1 MVQSPLEKIAFYLK
15 KASIPTI
22 FTLVVTAI
30 VVLTMPSSEPATKA
44 SDSEKPHDDAAKAS
58 KYADDTKQAEKS
70 SAVVSSAAPSKLSG
84 AELKAQKKAEKAAR
98 RQQDM
103 QARQIG
109 SGAPS
114 TAGQTGPSISLIT
127 GSTSQ
132 GVQVAAK
139 GAKIESAAGQHKRSG
154 SMLSTS
160 SKGPHSSMSGTSG
173 PDLPVLEDK
182 TVELFRHLYK
192 VRATTIADAAKE
204 VHPAVLALGQ
214 QMSSYTVCGS
224 NARLVATLQAFKR
237 VSL

>member
-15 KASIPTI
+15 KASIPAI

-30 VVLTMPSSEPATKA
+30 VVLTMPSSELAENPSSNEKA
-44 SDSEKPHDDAAKAS
+44 HDDAAKAGR
-58 KYADDTKQAEKS
+58 YADDTMQVAKS
-70 SAVVSSAAPSKLSG
+70 SAIVASAAPPKLSG
-84 AELKAQKKAEKAAR
+84 AELKAQKKAGKAAR
-98 RQQDM
+98 RQQDI

-114 TAGQTGPSISLIT
+114 TAGQTGPSISLNT

-132 GVQVAAK
+132 GVQVATK

-154 SMLSTS
+154 SMLSMS
-160 SKGPHSSMSGTSG
+160 SKGPYSSMSGTSG
-173 PDLPVLEDK
+173 PDLPVVEDK

-192 VRATTIADAAKE
+192 TRATTIADAAKE